1 MNNRTEG
8 SNMPH
13 PRPLP
18 LWAGRT
24 ISLLGIL
31 LVALNLRTAVSAIS
45 PITRDIAADIPLDN
59 VALGL
64 LGMVPPMAFAI
75 SALASA
81 GIARKLGLEVFL
93 VVAIALMIAG
103 HLLRAAAPGYGILLV
118 GSVLALVG
126 MGIGNV
132 LLPPLVK
139 RYFPDR
145 IGTVTALYA
154 TLASA
159 SAALPA
165 LVAVPVAHATDWRVS
180 LGMWSILAF
189 ASLVP
194 WAILLVQRSHEKAS
208 SKVDGVAEI
217 AQPLSLGGRPIWR
230 SGVAWTIAV
239 VFAMSSFNV
248 YGVLTWLPDIL
259 AQTAETSAAQSG
271 ALLALY
277 AAMGL
282 PAALLIPV
290 LAARI
295 HNIGPLVQLGA
306 LFFIIGD
313 LGLLFAPGF
322 ATVLWVIF
330 IGLGALIFP
339 VCLVLINL
347 RSRTMNGAVALSGF
361 VQGVG
366 YSIASL
372 GPLLFGV
379 LREATGGW
387 VAVFVM
393 LIVSAVVISAGGVL
407 LRRPVFV
414 EDQLQPERQ
423 QAAAR

>member
-1 MNNRTEG
+1 M
-8 SNMPH
+8 
-13 PRPLP
+13 
-18 LWAGRT
+18 
-24 ISLLGIL
+24 SLLGIL

-64 LGMVPPMAFAI
+64 LGMIPPMAFAV
-75 SALASA
+75 SALAS
-81 GIARKLGLEVFL
+81 GRVARKLGLEAFL
-93 VVAIALMIAG
+93 VVAIGLMIIG
-103 HLLRAAAPGYGILLV
+103 HILRAAAPGYAVLLG

-139 RYFPDR
+139 RYFPDL
-145 IGTVTALYA
+145 IGPVTALYA

-165 LVAVPVAHATDWRVS
+165 LVAVPVADATDWRVS
-180 LGMWSILAF
+180 LGMWSILAL

-194 WAILLVQRSHEKAS
+194 WLTLLVRSAHEKSTGNLESLADLPPS
-208 SKVDGVAEI
+208 
-217 AQPLSLGGRPIWR
+217 LSLGGRPVWR

-259 AQTAETSAAQSG
+259 VQTTDTSAAQSG

-290 LAARI
+290 LAARM

-347 RSRTMNGAVALSGF
+347 RSRTMHGAVALSGF

-379 LREATGGW
+379 LREATGHW

-407 LRRPVFV
+407 LRKPVFV
-414 EDQLQPERQ
+414 EDQLHPRSQ
-423 QAAAR
+423 QRLAK